1 MIYYTS
7 TDLPVAEKLAKAFE
21 AKYPGIAVRVE
32 RTGAERV
39 FQRIGQEYSSN
50 IHAVDVVNSSDAAHF
65 IVWKRDGILA
75 PYVPEEV
82 AKFYPAEHRD
92 PDGQFAS
99 FRVWLSIIAY
109 NTNLVKAED
118 APKSFAD
125 LLDPKWKGKIVKAHP
140 GYSGTI
146 MTATYQMQR
155 DLGWSFFE
163 QLAKQNIMQ
172 VQSSAD
178 PPKKLDLGER
188 AVMADGNEYNIF
200 QMKEAGRPVEPVYA
214 TEGSPLIIGPN
225 GIFKDA
231 PQSERGKAVPVVQP
245 QPRGPAAHH
254 RCRRPALGACADGR
268 EGGAQAAQGHQ
279 DHEGRRRGGR
289 ERERIRSRRATP
301 RSSASDPNDLRTAQN
316 FRRRNACRKD
326 RRAASRAR
334 LPAATTR
341 KCEDLLIDVVGL
353 CVTARNEDYVRS
365 ALAGCDDDGPC
376 TAIGH
381 ARTLT
386 AAGAAFVNGTAA
398 HGEDFDDTFEGGP
411 VHAGAVI
418 VPAVLAACER
428 HNPDGRMALI
438 GIAVG
443 TEVLCR
449 LSLVVPKAVHKA
461 GFHPT
466 AVFGAMGAAAGVGA
480 ALGLNARQIVDA
492 LGIAGSMAGGI
503 IEYLAEGAWTK
514 RLHAGWA
521 AQSGIRAAL
530 LARGGFVGP
539 RTVFEGVHGL
549 FHGFAHTTEGDY
561 DALTGDFGTRWVT
574 DTLAFKPYPCGTMAQ
589 PYIDCAR
596 RLAARGI
603 KPEDVA
609 EIVCEVA
616 EGTVHRLWEPLADKQ
631 RPRNGYAAKFAVP
644 YLLATGFVHGG
655 VGLGAFTE
663 SAIRDPRVLA
673 LAAKVKFVIDPDNP
687 YPNNY
692 TGHIRA
698 TLKDGSVIEER
709 QPYLRGG
716 AQEPLTRQDVTDKF
730 ALNAQHGGWSKAQSD
745 AALKLM
751 AGLYRDKIDLSSLR
765 G

>member
-1 MIYYTS
+1 MAKELPQTS
-7 TDLPVAEKLAKAFE
+7 VAEALA
-21 AKYPGIAVRVE
+21 AKITALQPGA
-32 RTGAERV
+32 
-39 FQRIGQEYSSN
+39 
-50 IHAVDVVNSSDAAHF
+50 
-65 IVWKRDGILA
+65 
-75 PYVPEEV
+75 
-82 AKFYPAEHRD
+82 
-92 PDGQFAS
+92 
-99 FRVWLSIIAY
+99 
-109 NTNLVKAED
+109 
-118 APKSFAD
+118 
-125 LLDPKWKGKIVKAHP
+125 
-140 GYSGTI
+140 
-146 MTATYQMQR
+146 
-155 DLGWSFFE
+155 
-163 QLAKQNIMQ
+163 
-172 VQSSAD
+172 
-178 PPKKLDLGER
+178 
-188 AVMADGNEYNIF
+188 
-200 QMKEAGRPVEPVYA
+200 
-214 TEGSPLIIGPN
+214 
-225 GIFKDA
+225 
-231 PQSERGKAVPVVQP
+231 
-245 QPRGPAAHH
+245 
-254 RCRRPALGACADGR
+254 
-268 EGGAQAAQGHQ
+268 
-279 DHEGRRRGGR
+279 
-289 ERERIRSRRATP
+289 
-301 RSSASDPNDLRTAQN
+301 
-316 FRRRNACRKD
+316 
-326 RRAASRAR
+326 
-334 LPAATTR
+334 LPAATAR

-353 CVTARNEDYVRS
+353 CITARKEDYIRS

-386 AAGAAFVNGTAA
+386 ATGAAFVNGTAA

-428 HNPDGRMALI
+428 HNPDGRMALK

-530 LARGGFVGP
+530 LARGGFLGP

-549 FHGFAHTTEGDY
+549 FQGFAHTGKGDY
-561 DALTGDFGTRWVT
+561 GALIGDFGTRWVT

-596 RLAARGI
+596 RLSARGI
-603 KPEDVA
+603 KA
-609 EIVCEVA
+609 EEVSEITCEVA

-644 YLLATGFVHGG
+644 YLLAAGFVLGG

-663 SAIRDPRVLA
+663 SAIADPRVLA
-673 LAAKVKFVIDPDNP
+673 LAAKVKYVIDPQNP

-692 TGHIRA
+692 TGHLRA
-698 TLKDGSVIEER
+698 TLRDGSVVEER

-716 AQEPLTRQDVTDKF
+716 AQEPLTRQDVVDKF
-730 ALNAQHGGWSKAQSD
+730 LLNAEHGGWSRVQAE
-745 AALKLM
+745 AALRLM
-751 AGLYRDKIDLSSLR
+751 GTLYNGRIDLSSLR

>member
-1 MIYYTS
+1 MTS
-7 TDLPVAEKLAKAFE
+7 SLPRISVAEKLAEKIA
-21 AKYPGIAVRVE
+21 ALKPG
-32 RTGAERV
+32 
-39 FQRIGQEYSSN
+39 S
-50 IHAVDVVNSSDAAHF
+50 
-65 IVWKRDGILA
+65 
-75 PYVPEEV
+75 
-82 AKFYPAEHRD
+82 
-92 PDGQFAS
+92 
-99 FRVWLSIIAY
+99 
-109 NTNLVKAED
+109 
-118 APKSFAD
+118 
-125 LLDPKWKGKIVKAHP
+125 
-140 GYSGTI
+140 
-146 MTATYQMQR
+146 
-155 DLGWSFFE
+155 
-163 QLAKQNIMQ
+163 
-172 VQSSAD
+172 
-178 PPKKLDLGER
+178 
-188 AVMADGNEYNIF
+188 
-200 QMKEAGRPVEPVYA
+200 
-214 TEGSPLIIGPN
+214 
-225 GIFKDA
+225 
-231 PQSERGKAVPVVQP
+231 
-245 QPRGPAAHH
+245 
-254 RCRRPALGACADGR
+254 
-268 EGGAQAAQGHQ
+268 
-279 DHEGRRRGGR
+279 
-289 ERERIRSRRATP
+289 
-301 RSSASDPNDLRTAQN
+301 
-316 FRRRNACRKD
+316 
-326 RRAASRAR
+326 
-334 LPAATTR
+334 LPAPTTR

-353 CVTARNEDYVRS
+353 CVTARNEDYIKS
-365 ALAGCDDDGPC
+365 ARAGCDDDGAC
-376 TAIGH
+376 TVIGH
-381 ARTLT
+381 VRTLT

-466 AVFGAMGAAAGVGA
+466 AVFGAMGAAAGVSA

-549 FHGFAHTTEGDY
+549 FQGFAHTTQGDY
-561 DALTGDFGTRWVT
+561 ETLTGDFGTRWVT

-603 KPEDVA
+603 KAEDIA
-609 EIVCEVA
+609 EVVCEVA
-616 EGTVHRLWEPLADKQ
+616 EGTVHRLWEPFADKQ
-631 RPRNGYAAKFAVP
+631 RPLNGYAAKFAVP
-644 YLLATGFVHGG
+644 YLLAAGFVHGG

-663 SAIRDPRVLA
+663 SAIRDPHVLA

-692 TGHIRA
+692 TGHLRA
-698 TLKDGSVIEER
+698 TMKDGSLIEER

-730 ALNAQHGGWSKAQSD
+730 ALNAQHGGWGKAQSD
-745 AALKLM
+745 GALKLM

>member
-1 MIYYTS
+1 MAS
-7 TDLPVAEKLAKAFE
+7 GLPRISVAETLAE
-21 AKYPGIAVRVE
+21 
-32 RTGAERV
+32 
-39 FQRIGQEYSSN
+39 
-50 IHAVDVVNSSDAAHF
+50 
-65 IVWKRDGILA
+65 
-75 PYVPEEV
+75 
-82 AKFYPAEHRD
+82 
-92 PDGQFAS
+92 
-99 FRVWLSIIAY
+99 
-109 NTNLVKAED
+109 
-118 APKSFAD
+118 
-125 LLDPKWKGKIVKAHP
+125 KIVALQ
-140 GYSGTI
+140 SG
-146 MTATYQMQR
+146 
-155 DLGWSFFE
+155 
-163 QLAKQNIMQ
+163 
-172 VQSSAD
+172 
-178 PPKKLDLGER
+178 
-188 AVMADGNEYNIF
+188 
-200 QMKEAGRPVEPVYA
+200 
-214 TEGSPLIIGPN
+214 
-225 GIFKDA
+225 
-231 PQSERGKAVPVVQP
+231 
-245 QPRGPAAHH
+245 
-254 RCRRPALGACADGR
+254 ALP
-268 EGGAQAAQGHQ
+268 
-279 DHEGRRRGGR
+279 
-289 ERERIRSRRATP
+289 S
-301 RSSASDPNDLRTAQN
+301 
-316 FRRRNACRKD
+316 
-326 RRAASRAR
+326 
-334 LPAATTR
+334 ATTR

-381 ARTLT
+381 LRTLN

-428 HNPDGRMALI
+428 HSPDGRMAPI

-449 LSLVVPKAVHKA
+449 LSLVVPKAVHRA

-492 LGIAGSMAGGI
+492 LGVAGSMAGGI

-530 LARGGFVGP
+530 LARAGFVGP

-589 PYIDCAR
+589 PYIDCGR

-609 EIVCEVA
+609 GIVCEVA

-663 SAIRDPRVLA
+663 SAIRDERVQA
-673 LAAKVKFVIDPDNP
+673 LAAKVTFVIDPDNP

-698 TLKDGSVIEER
+698 TLRDGSVVEER
-709 QPYLRGG
+709 QAYLRGG

-730 ALNAQHGGWSKAQSD
+730 RLNAEHGGWGAAQSD
-745 AALKLM
+745 AALKVM
-751 AGLYRDKIDLSSLR
+751 AGLYSGRIDLSSLR